1 MGTYWANTSSNSL
14 VGKLVREG
22 SPQVKQTFGQLLEGG
37 SIRAEIDEQIV
48 YQQLSGNINALW
60 SLLLASGYLKV
71 KEYAAYMTEYGQ
83 WKEEYELALTNFE
96 TRVMFNG
103 MVGRWFDSVIS
114 EYNGFIRGLL
124 LGDLGAMNFYMNK
137 VTAEMFGSFDSGNRP
152 SEKEPERFYHG
163 FVLGLMVELADKY
176 VTTSNRES
184 GFGRCDIMLEPRP
197 QGKGSMAYDGVIIE
211 FKVQSHKEKELPD
224 TVQEA
229 LRQIEEK
236 DYQANLI
243 ARGIPRERIRKYG
256 FAFCGKKVLIGSG
269 DERDGQQ
276 DR

>member
-1 MGTYWANTSSNSL
+1 ML
-14 VGKLVREG
+14 FR
-22 SPQVKQTFGQLLEGG
+22 

-48 YQQLSGNINALW
+48 YQQLPGNINALW

-176 VTTSNRES
+176 VITSNRES
-184 GFGRCDIMLEPRP
+184 GFGRYDIMLEPRP

-211 FKVQSHKEKELPD
+211 FKVQSHKEKE
-224 TVQEA
+224 
-229 LRQIEEK
+229 
-236 DYQANLI
+236 
-243 ARGIPRERIRKYG
+243 
-256 FAFCGKKVLIGSG
+256 
-269 DERDGQQ
+269 
-276 DR
+276 